1 MSYTDTAGTAPLAGH
16 LGVDGGVASMETAP
30 FTVMC
35 IDDNVLLVDA
45 LERRL
50 NLEAGFG
57 GLQRVQDLTRAV
69 DEAAHAHPTVILLDV
84 DLPGG
89 IDAMGILD
97 QIVQRLPDS
106 RVVVFT
112 GYPTGDLVRRT
123 MSRGA
128 WGFVSKGVTSDRLI
142 AAIRRVVAGQ
152 AVIELEE

>member
-1 MSYTDTAGTAPLAGH
+1 MGNRGAGTPAAGE
-16 LGVDGGVASMETAP
+16 GGGGGIASMESAT

-35 IDDNVLLVDA
+35 IDDNVLLVEA

-50 NLEAGFG
+50 NLEAGFE
-57 GLQRVQDLTRAV
+57 GLHRVHNPARAV
-69 DEAAHAHPTVILLDV
+69 EDAARVNPSVVLLDV

-97 QIVQRLPDS
+97 DLVVKTPAS
-106 RVVVFT
+106 RVIVFT

-152 AVIELEE
+152 AVIEIEE